1 MTESTVSRFVLTLS
15 CRDAPGIVG
24 AVGMFLADRQ
34 CNIIDSAQFGDLDT
48 QRFMMRVLFEALPP
62 AISEADLVAQFTP
75 IGARFGMEWQVRD
88 AAVKPRVLIL
98 VSKFDHCLN
107 DLLYRYKV
115 GWLPMQP
122 VAIVSNHRDAYGL
135 AASYDVPFFH
145 VPVTPQT
152 KPRQEAKLWSLI
164 EDEGAE
170 LVVLARYMQVLSSE
184 LCTRLKGR
192 AINIHHSF
200 LPSFKGAKPYH
211 QAYARGVK
219 VIGATAHYVTP
230 ELDEGP
236 IIEQEVVRVEYNMR
250 ADDLIA
256 LGRDVECQALA
267 RAVKYHLERRVFL
280 NGLKTVVFR

>member
-1 MTESTVSRFVLTLS
+1 MPETTVSRFVLTLS

-48 QRFMMRVLFEALPP
+48 QRFMMRVLFEAIPP
-62 AISEADLVAQFTP
+62 GISEADLVDQFTP
-75 IGARFGMEWQVRD
+75 IGARFGMDWKMRD
-88 AAVKPRVLIL
+88 AAYKPRVLIM

-107 DLLYRYKV
+107 DLLYRYKL

-145 VPVTPQT
+145 LPVTPDT
-152 KPRQEAKLWSLI
+152 KAKQEAKLWSLI

-184 LCTRLKGR
+184 LCTQLKGR

-236 IIEQEVVRVEYNMR
+236 IIEQEVARVEYNMR

>member
-62 AISEADLVAQFTP
+62 AASEADLVEQFAP
-75 IGARFGMEWQVRD
+75 IGARFGMDWQMRD
-88 AAVKPRVLIL
+88 AAAKPRVLIL

-107 DLLYRYKV
+107 DLLYRYKL
-115 GWLPMQP
+115 GWLPMHP

-145 VPVTPQT
+145 LPVTPET
-152 KPRQEAKLWSLI
+152 KAKQEAKLWSLI

-170 LVVLARYMQVLSSE
+170 LVVLARYMQVLSSA
-184 LCTRLKGR
+184 LCTQLKGR

-236 IIEQEVVRVEYNMR
+236 IIEQEVARVEYNMR